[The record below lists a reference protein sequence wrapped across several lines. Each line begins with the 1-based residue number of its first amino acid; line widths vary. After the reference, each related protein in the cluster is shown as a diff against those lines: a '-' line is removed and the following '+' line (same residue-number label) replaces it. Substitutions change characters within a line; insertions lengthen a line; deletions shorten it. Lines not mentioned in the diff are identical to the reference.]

1 MCDYGGDLFL
11 TTAYS
16 SWARER
22 LCGTTIHNIATQLCE
37 AITFLH
43 SYGLF
48 RLDIKPHN
56 LAFDH
61 STSRL
66 AVIDLR
72 SSMHGDLK
80 NSVIQGAIGTREY
93 APLEV
98 GAWFEWEAM
107 DEDDSTP
114 SPPLYDPRRAD
125 SGRLGTLSPSFS
137 TQMLSKWI
145 MAQSLSNLTNG

>member
-43 SYGLF
+43 SYGFF

-80 NSVIQGAIGTREY
+80 NSVIQ
-93 APLEV
+93 
-98 GAWFEWEAM
+98 AM
-107 DEDDSTP
+107 DKDDSTP

-125 SGRLGTLSPSFS
+125 VWAIGNVISVLLYSDVEQVDYGAELVEFNQWL
-137 TQMLSKWI
+137 M
-145 MAQSLSNLTNG
+145 